1 MAMGPV
7 NVPAGNPAEFFEID
21 THGGIMPSEN
31 PIRSDN
37 FELDA
42 NGAIMR
48 KEHGNKRFCS
58 PRRWR
63 REYRHGG
70 KELEAG
76 LFQRTY
82 PAG

>member
-42 NGAIMR
+42 NGAIMP
-48 KEHGNKRFCS
+48 KE
-58 PRRWR
+58 
-63 REYRHGG
+63 
-70 KELEAG
+70 
-76 LFQRTY
+76 
-82 PAG
+82 